1 MTYSLG
7 TRAQNQRSTVN
18 TTTYPQGFLSF
29 AGISVTQPLLRGF
42 GFNAAYADVRIARAD
57 RSISDWQFRQTAIDT
72 VTNVIAA
79 YSDLAFAQQQLR
91 INQRSRALA
100 AGLLDENERRY
111 KVGSM
116 SASDVTQARA
126 RTATRDEAVLLA
138 EQGVSDATNRL
149 RQLIGETDFPI
160 DPSTFALELA
170 SPPDV
175 IVEPAQDLKTALEL
189 RPDYQAAK
197 LGLVKNVTREKSA
210 RNHLLPE
217 VDFVG
222 SYGYVG
228 LDTTFAA
235 SRRMVADRENRSYSA
250 GVVVSVPLTFSEGR
264 GRLRAARLQSRQAEA
279 DLTRLKL
286 DIAVSIAHAAG
297 EIRTTRRRVAA
308 NHAAYDLAKQALD
321 AELKKLRAGTST
333 TFFVL
338 NLQEQL
344 AGVESSLYN
353 SLADQRRAIAFYDR
367 EIGRTLLVHHLTLD
381 QE

>member
-1 MTYSLG
+1 MIRGLVRTR
-7 TRAQNQRSTVN
+7 RAQPV
-18 TTTYPQGFLSF
+18 LSSP
-29 AGISVTQPLLRGF
+29 ARGWSGF
-42 GFNAAYADVRIARAD
+42 GDPGCGLRRWD
-57 RSISDWQFRQTAIDT
+57 RVSIP
-72 VTNVIAA
+72 
-79 YSDLAFAQQQLR
+79 
-91 INQRSRALA
+91 
-100 AGLLDENERRY
+100 
-111 KVGSM
+111 
-116 SASDVTQARA
+116 ARA